1 MEPVRSYKIIFSR
14 RRSISIILSPG
25 KEITVRAPY
34 RTSLKTIDR
43 FVQEKA
49 KWIEANLKKYSE
61 IENLNR
67 GQRYLDGE
75 LHLFAGREYV
85 LKITESERPF
95 VRLHENILEAG
106 LTQVNDRSK
115 IRSMLELWYLQK
127 AWEILPLRLKE
138 TLAKFPHHAFSPSGL
153 VVRRLKSRWGSCT
166 SKGKITLNSE
176 LIKLDPA
183 LVEYVIIHEL
193 CHLMHHNHGKNFYS
207 LLEELAP
214 DYKSVRKELRKF
226 ILV

>member
-1 MEPVRSYKIIFSR
+1 MEPLRNYKIIFSR

-61 IENLNR
+61 TENLNR

-75 LHLFAGREYV
+75 LHLFSGRKYV
-85 LKITESERPF
+85 LKITESDRPF
-95 VRLHENILEAG
+95 VRLHENILETG
-106 LTQVNDRSK
+106 VTHVNDSGK

-127 AWEILPLRLKE
+127 AREILPLKLKD

-166 SKGKITLNSE
+166 SKRKITLNSE

-193 CHLMHHNHGKNFYS
+193 CHLKHHNHGKDFYN
-207 LLEELAP
+207 LLEELVP
-214 DYKSVRKELRKF
+214 DYKSLRKELRKF